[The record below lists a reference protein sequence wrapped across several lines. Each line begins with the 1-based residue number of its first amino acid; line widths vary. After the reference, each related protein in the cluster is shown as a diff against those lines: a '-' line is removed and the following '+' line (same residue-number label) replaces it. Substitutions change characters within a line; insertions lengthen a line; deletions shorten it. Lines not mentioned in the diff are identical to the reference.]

1 MRSLKVAHEAK
12 ESAERSRAA
21 CEEASQATVIA
32 AEGAAA
38 DALKAQEASLTA
50 QNRASDAF
58 TSSFTGMQS
67 VLSLSEKIT
76 TFARD
81 AASKVLDNWSSL
93 STQVS
98 ATMIVHG
105 SEVHEY
111 MQSVTKSLNSSQG
124 LIKNIE
130 GAAVQHEVLAGA
142 AQDAADRA
150 SAACAQVEAL
160 REGMVGQVEPV
171 QVRWRCCNMCVCLVG
186 RDITFFFF
194 FCLLSWW

>member
-98 ATMIVHG
+98 TTMIVHG

-130 GAAVQHEVLAGA
+130 GAAVQHE
-142 AQDAADRA
+142 
-150 SAACAQVEAL
+150 AL
-160 REGMVGQVEPV
+160 ERKGICVYNIVVSSQRTEKIGCGWHPYMSGMGGGQ
-171 QVRWRCCNMCVCLVG
+171 
-186 RDITFFFF
+186 
-194 FCLLSWW
+194 